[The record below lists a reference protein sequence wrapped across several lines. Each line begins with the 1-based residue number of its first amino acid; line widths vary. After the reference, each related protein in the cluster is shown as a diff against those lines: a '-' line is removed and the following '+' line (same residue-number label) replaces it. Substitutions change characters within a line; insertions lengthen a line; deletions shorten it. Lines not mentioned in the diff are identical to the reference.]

1 MTGRPTTFTQELA
14 DSICAELAEGRSLRY
29 ALTLDGMPGMSTV
42 MRWLRES
49 EPFREQY
56 ARAKEESADVYAD
69 EIIEIADEECTTVR
83 ADKHA
88 TRDDDGEGNT
98 EVVFDSAAVARNRL
112 RVDARK
118 WVASKLKPKKY
129 GDRTQHEH
137 TGKMTLE
144 SLVTGAAESTPE

>member
-1 MTGRPTTFTQELA
+1 MTTPRMTFTQEIA
-14 DSICAELAEGRSLRY
+14 DDICAGLAMGRSLRNV
-29 ALTLDGMPGMSTV
+29 LTDDGMPAMSTV
-42 MRWLRES
+42 MKWLREMP
-49 EPFREQY
+49 EFAEQY
-56 ARAKEESADVYAD
+56 ARGKAESADVYAD
-69 EIIEIADEECTTVR
+69 EIVEIADEREGKAIM
-83 ADKHA
+83 ADGQEVA
-88 TRDDDGEGNT
+88 
-98 EVVFDSAAVARNRL
+98 VVFDPTAVARNRL